1 MLERYFSAPKTLRRL
16 RAGLSGPYIDGFA
29 GWLAAQGYSQPTA
42 IRYLRAAAHLGQFL
56 HLQNKGLGDIDSSTP
71 TTFFRHLGTCRCPQ
85 SNGGRRNHHPFFG
98 AKCYCGYLMRMGVCP
113 WPAPAS
119 VGAPEPEV
127 VADLGRWLRKH
138 RGSSD
143 STIRQYCR
151 CAVDMLKALGDDPAE
166 WRASGIHNYF
176 IERASRSGIG
186 TAEKLVTNMRA
197 VLRYM
202 SVHGLCRAQ
211 LGNAVPA
218 FAAWR
223 LAELPRYLSEEQV
236 DRVIAA
242 CDGESPRRRRDRAI
256 VLLLA
261 RLGLRAG
268 DVAGMRLGDIEWEA
282 GTFRVL
288 GKGRYQVRLPL
299 PQEVGDAIAT
309 YLECRPGVADC
320 DHLFVR
326 NIAPF
331 RAFLRGD
338 GVSNLVKRAMK
349 RAGVATPVKGAHA
362 LRHTAATQMLR
373 HGVPLDQIGLVLRH
387 RGIDTTAYYAKAD
400 VHLLKQIAQPWP
412 GVLP

>member
-1 MLERYFSAPKTLRRL
+1 MLERCFSAPKTLRRL

-42 IRYLRAAAHLGQFL
+42 IHYLRAAAHLGQFL
-56 HLQNKGLGDIDSSTP
+56 QLQNKGLGDIDSSTP

-242 CDGESPRRRRDRAI
+242 CDGESPRRRRDRAV

-299 PQEVGDAIAT
+299 PQEVGDAIAA
-309 YLECRPGVADC
+309 YLECRP
-320 DHLFVR
+320 
-326 NIAPF
+326 
-331 RAFLRGD
+331 
-338 GVSNLVKRAMK
+338 
-349 RAGVATPVKGAHA
+349 
-362 LRHTAATQMLR
+362 
-373 HGVPLDQIGLVLRH
+373 
-387 RGIDTTAYYAKAD
+387 
-400 VHLLKQIAQPWP
+400 
-412 GVLP
+412 